1 VDVSLV
7 IWEFDED
14 HFCMLSTYVSGD
26 DAWYYELSEARP
38 TSKPGNEIRPRDGFA
53 PGPAVVT
60 VVSYD
65 AEVEKPA
72 DVYFGA
78 NPGLPFEVLR
88 HFTELVAQELEGR
101 DAGSVD
107 SGP

>member
-1 VDVSLV
+1 MM
-7 IWEFDED
+7 WEFDED
-14 HFCMLSTYVSGD
+14 RFCMLSTYVSGD
-26 DAWYYELSEARP
+26 DAWYYELSEARS
-38 TSKPGNEIRPRDGFA
+38 TSIPGDGIRPGDGFA

-65 AEVEKPA
+65 VGVEKPA

-101 DAGSVD
+101 DADSSD
-107 SGP
+107 SGS